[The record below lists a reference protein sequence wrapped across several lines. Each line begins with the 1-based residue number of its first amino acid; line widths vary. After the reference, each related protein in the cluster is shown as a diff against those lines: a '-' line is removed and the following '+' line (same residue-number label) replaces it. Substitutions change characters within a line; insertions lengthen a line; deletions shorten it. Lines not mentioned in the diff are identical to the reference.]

1 MLVAG
6 RYEVSSLEIPISL
19 DEPLSPELALV
30 SPELAER
37 ARRLLPDPGWLVPI
51 VRAEEPARV
60 SPVQAFVLA
69 LTAILLTVTPLA
81 LAVLAA
87 RSHTHH

>member
-1 MLVAG
+1 M
-6 RYEVSSLEIPISL
+6 SSLEIPISP

-30 SPELAER
+30 SPELAAR
-37 ARRLLPDPGWLVPI
+37 ARRLLPHPGWLAPI

-60 SPVQAFVLA
+60 SPLQAFVLA
-69 LTAILLTVTPLA
+69 LTAILLTVTPLM

-87 RSHTHH
+87 RSHTHA